1 MFKACGFTGDKLWS
15 YGFFS
20 TASLCLLSGC
30 GCLMGFSM
38 IFAQSLQVFIDRL
51 FYVFASVGAGFS
63 MFSTSIATNKTNIKE
78 SNLGVL

>member
-1 MFKACGFTGDKLWS
+1 MFKACGFAGDKLWS

-38 IFAQSLQVFIDRL
+38 VFAQSLQVFIDRL
-51 FYVFASVGAGFS
+51 FDVFTPVGAGFS
-63 MFSTSIATNKTNIKE
+63 MVSTSIAINKTNIKK
-78 SNLGVL
+78 VI